1 MNRHPSRTRFLAALG
16 AGAAATSAP
25 QAVVAQATPC
35 RMAGVYSDLFAE
47 PFYAKAAGAFAKAGL
62 EPSATSLANAGA
74 VAAAIG
80 GGALEMGTGD
90 LISGVNAIIKGVP
103 ILLVAGGGLY
113 QEAEQGQNILAVTPD
128 SPIKTPKDLIGKT
141 IGVPTLVGL
150 TTACLRA
157 WLPEHGVPNDS
168 VKLVEI
174 VQSAVVP
181 ALQRGTLDVA
191 LLGEPFI
198 TYAKGQVRSV
208 GYPMNSAADKAADKQ
223 FCLSVW
229 YANKNW
235 MEADKARARR
245 AVDAIYETARWAN
258 THHAETF
265 EILVKDGGLDG
276 SRLGGMQRAVYA
288 TTLTPELVQPVFDIA
303 AQYKIFPNPVNA
315 SQVIA
320 KI

>member
-1 MNRHPSRTRFLAALG
+1 MTRYPSRTTFLAGLG
-16 AGAAATSAP
+16 AGTAGLAAPRTAF
-25 QAVVAQATPC
+25 AQATPV
-35 RMAGVYSDLFAE
+35 RMAGVYSDPFAE
-47 PFYAKAAGAFAKAGL
+47 PFYAKAAGAFAKAGF
-62 EPSATSLANAGA
+62 ETDATSLANAGA

-103 ILLVAGGGLY
+103 VLLVAGGGLY
-113 QEAEQGQNILAVTPD
+113 LESLQEQNILAVANN
-128 SPIKTPKDLIGKT
+128 SPIQAPKDMIGKT

-174 VQSAVVP
+174 VQSAILP
-181 ALQRGTLDVA
+181 ALQRGALDVA
-191 LLGEPFI
+191 LMGEPFI
-198 TYAKGQVRSV
+198 TFAKGQVRSV
-208 GYPMNSAADKAADKQ
+208 GNPMNAAADHAPQKQ

-235 MEADKARARR
+235 IEADRARARR
-245 AVDAIYETARWAN
+245 AVNAIYETARWAN
-258 THHAETF
+258 THKDETF
-265 EILVKDGGLDG
+265 EVLVKDGGLDG
-276 SRLGGMQRAVYA
+276 SKLAGMSRTVYA
-288 TTLTPELVQPVFDIA
+288 TTLTPGLVQPVFDIA
-303 AQYKIFPNPVNA
+303 TEYKIFPQKVEAA
-315 SQVIA
+315 SVIA